1 MHCFAV
7 NDIARHCGYYAD
19 TESLRSTVTALHCTS
34 LEASCLCWG
43 YDILGHL
50 IEVKSGAEFQNS
62 RSPKS
67 FVRIQGSKMCKRSI
81 DLFKT
86 FQKQLVELWPTVV
99 PVAWS
104 QHMPK
109 LFREKP
115 SFFWEADKRR
125 GNHVWQLHLDCLRIH
140 LIHLPSG
147 KNWKATCTITSWS
160 HWVCAR
166 GPRTIWSV
174 HYAQRND
181 LLSCAVTRKE
191 TWLWWMCALMGTH
204 LCCYFTSSRVEIGW
218 VYNGN

>member
-1 MHCFAV
+1 MLRL
-7 NDIARHCGYYAD
+7 RHSWTPHRG
-19 TESLRSTVTALHCTS
+19 EIRSRIQPKS
-34 LEASCLCWG
+34 
-43 YDILGHL
+43 
-50 IEVKSGAEFQNS
+50 EVVRSNS
-62 RSPKS
+62 RFKNVQKVNWP
-67 FVRIQGSKMCKRSI
+67 VQG
-81 DLFKT
+81 FKT

-140 LIHLPSG
+140 LIHLPSDPSG